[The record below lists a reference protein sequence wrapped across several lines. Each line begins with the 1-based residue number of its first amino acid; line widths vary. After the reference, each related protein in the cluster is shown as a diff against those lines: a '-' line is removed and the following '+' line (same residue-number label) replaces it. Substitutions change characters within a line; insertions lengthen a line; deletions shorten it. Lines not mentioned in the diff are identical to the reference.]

1 MNPCNFIED
10 SVKALLKASHIPT
23 SVLGGSKRTKPSKDD
38 PQWVAGHTFFR
49 RASVIYRLLKPLCLP
64 QSFHANRYREERHD
78 ELHGDE
84 GFNEGFFFLRNAGP
98 GLVVFGFWCNN
109 ACIWHLVDVLLYI
122 QIGKSLYDNCTS
134 SLYSIMITYWDGP
147 YLPYLSTYLFGCFN
161 PLEKYACQIGP
172 SPQVRF
178 KIQKCLKAPPSYLVK
193 SSLL

>member
-1 MNPCNFIED
+1 MNSCNFIED

-84 GFNEGFFFLRNAGP
+84 GFNEGFFFCEM
-98 GLVVFGFWCNN
+98 LV
-109 ACIWHLVDVLLYI
+109 LVLLFLASGVTTHVSGI
-122 QIGKSLYDNCTS
+122 L
-134 SLYSIMITYWDGP
+134 
-147 YLPYLSTYLFGCFN
+147 
-161 PLEKYACQIGP
+161 
-172 SPQVRF
+172 
-178 KIQKCLKAPPSYLVK
+178 
-193 SSLL
+193 